1 MKNKYGFLLFTIT
14 LMFCSLPLQGAD
26 WATFDSFYSGSTG
39 IGFWGWAGIIAGT
52 VAVGALTFFTFGGG
66 SVAIPGWM
74 ATVGGWIG
82 STATAGLTGAAAT
95 SHGLALLGGGAIA
108 TGGFGM
114 AGGAAVLTAV
124 LSLGGD
130 VAVTYGS
137 NIALEK
143 WSYSKF
149 VDANKEMLTLPVP
162 RSEKGGKAYK
172 AAMEYLQK
180 NLKTDKPITDPDNQ
194 DVLMTAMGTLKGMMS
209 SEKDKEYKLK
219 NDVLLA
225 LFQLQTNDYLS
236 AWATSLNAM
245 SEAEA
250 IKEKA
255 TLPSFICGL
264 AALSNPNRTLDDGIM
279 YNIRQAFVQE
289 PKNKLIPL
297 MTGCCMDRIMYRY
310 HYGMID
316 SGHLIYFLNTFTD
329 AKINKEMAAQSL
341 TIFVTRCLIE
351 LKRTQQ
357 DLRIVSQD
365 KTMMDD
371 KDVVEEL
378 QKRYDRHVKLISM
391 MQQGVYSEIT
401 RLSKYFPE
409 DSELTAGK
417 FSSLVDSYWRDLDNL
432 KKQITPGSNIPQY
445 TQNNSGRNS
454 QSYSNSFGQN
464 MYGQPYMQNYPN
476 YMQPQFQFNMGNG
489 YNAARNE
496 AAALTRAATQGNV
509 EAMLNLGYCYYY
521 GQGVAQSYSNAITCW
536 TQAAQRGNTEAQYI
550 LGKCYYN
557 GDAVSPNYTEAA
569 RYFQMAANQ
578 GHTEAQSA
586 LGVCYY
592 YGQGV
597 TRNMY
602 EARRWLSMAANK
614 GDAIARQYLNSIR

>member
-1 MKNKYGFLLFTIT
+1 MKNKLGFFLFTIAF
-14 LMFCSLPLQGAD
+14 LFCSLRLQGAD

-52 VAVGALTFFTFGGG
+52 VAVGALAFFTFGSG

-82 STATAGLTGAAAT
+82 STATAGLAGAAAT

-108 TGGFGM
+108 AGGLGM
-114 AGGAAVLTAV
+114 AGGAAVLTMA

-130 VAVTYGS
+130 IAVSYGS

-143 WSYSKF
+143 WSYSQF

-172 AAMEYLQK
+172 AAMEYLQN

-250 IKEKA
+250 IKEKG

-264 AALSNPNRTLDDGIM
+264 AALSNPNRTIDDEIM
-279 YNIRQAFVQE
+279 YNIRQAYVQE

-316 SGHLIYFLNTFTD
+316 SGHLIYFLNTITD
-329 AKINKEMAAQSL
+329 AKINKEVAAQSL
-341 TIFVTRCLIE
+341 TIFITRCLIE

-357 DLRIVSQD
+357 DLKIVSQD
-365 KTMMDD
+365 KTLMDD
-371 KDVVEEL
+371 RDVIEEL

-417 FSSLVDSYWRDLDNL
+417 YSSLVDAYWRDLDNL
-432 KKQITPGSNIPQY
+432 KKQITPS
-445 TQNNSGRNS
+445 SNS
-454 QSYSNSFGQN
+454 QQ
-464 MYGQPYMQNYPN
+464 YMP
-476 YMQPQFQFNMGNG
+476 QPQFQFGMGNG
-489 YNAARNE
+489 IAGGGLPNYYGMYTAAARQNNE
-496 AAALTRAATQGNV
+496 AA
-509 EAMLNLGYCYYY
+509 MYCYLGYCYYY
-521 GQGVAQSYSNAITCW
+521 GQGVTQSYPYAITYW
-536 TQAAQRGNTEAQYI
+536 AKAAQQGNLEAQYV

-557 GDAVSPNYTEAA
+557 GVAVSQNLYEAV

-592 YGQGV
+592 FGYGV
-597 TRNMY
+597 TQNMY

-614 GDAIARQYLNSIR
+614 GDAIARQYLNSIRY